1 MEGYIYSYIYMH
13 SGLVNITAM
22 VRHINADITSIG
34 VAKEFELGGLRL
46 QNNIIVE

>member
-1 MEGYIYSYIYMH
+1 MEGYIYSYFLSPQI
-13 SGLVNITAM
+13 NITTM